1 MNDKNI
7 KLPIQ
12 NLSLAPHPNV
22 LSLAVWV
29 LDDHENVVES
39 VVVVPGT
46 EALQVY
52 PTIKSLGEGEGK

>member
-22 LSLAVWV
+22 LSLAVSV
-29 LDDHENVVES
+29 LDDHENVVQS
-39 VVVVPGT
+39 VVAVTGT

-52 PTIKSLGEGEGK
+52 PTIKSLGESEGK